1 MAIAGINRI
10 DDFTLNI
17 TCPNST
23 QASAIE
29 KELYDFARNDLM
41 ESLDKTL
48 MSLAPEEDIIL
59 DNLTIDLGTVPA
71 QNSLNHILQNLPN
84 ELERT
89 LRVHLLERQCLP
101 VGQILQESCE
111 RRLPLQKSAMLE
123 KEIND
128 EIFEWC
134 REHSDEKFDPLRIA
148 EAILKRIQSQAPG
161 LDIRQIAC
169 SVFEKLKKLNEKKKP
184 APAARI
190 PHAGDCGIVLL
201 APYIPML
208 LDKAGCT
215 DNKTFKDDSSR
226 ALAVSLLNYTVYGSY
241 TIPPTEISIAQVLC
255 GLDPAIGPVEE
266 CELSDEQK
274 TLANSLLAGVI
285 ANWNAIGHSTPDGLR
300 ASFLIRQGTLND
312 SEEGPLLAV
321 ENSAYDILLDKLP
334 WGYSTVKL
342 PWMKSP
348 LHVKWR

>member
-1 MAIAGINRI
+1 MAVTAINRI
-10 DDFTLNI
+10 DELTLNL
-17 TCPNST
+17 TCPNRI
-23 QASAIE
+23 QASVIE
-29 KELYDFARNDLM
+29 SKLYDFARNDLM
-41 ESLDKTL
+41 ESLDKIL
-48 MSLAPEEDIIL
+48 KSFAPEDDIIL
-59 DNLTIDLGTVPA
+59 DRIAIDLGTVPA
-71 QNSLNHILQNLPN
+71 EDSLKHILQNLPD
-84 ELERT
+84 ELEHA
-89 LRVHLLERQCLP
+89 LRAQLLEKQCEP
-101 VGQILQESCE
+101 VAKILQESCS
-111 RRLPLQKSAMLE
+111 RRLSLEKSAMLE
-123 KEIND
+123 KEINNQ
-128 EIFEWC
+128 ISEWS

-148 EAILKRIQSQAPG
+148 EVILKRIQSQAPG

-169 SVFEKLKKLNEKKKP
+169 SVFEQLKKLGEKKKP
-184 APAARI
+184 TPTTRI
-190 PHAGDCGIVLL
+190 PHAGDSGIVLL

-215 DNKTFKDDSSR
+215 ANKAFKDDSSR

-241 TIPPTEISIAQVLC
+241 TVPPTEISIVQMLC

-274 TLANSLLAGVI
+274 TLVNSLLAGVI

-312 SEEGPLLAV
+312 SEEAPLLAV
-321 ENSAYDILLDKLP
+321 ENSAYDILLDKLQ